1 VQTEPIIFI
10 RPRIIRDR
18 TDAHTL
24 VEELRSKLRGTVK
37 PIRETAPH
45 VQRVQ

>member
-1 VQTEPIIFI
+1 VRTEPIIFI
-10 RPRIIRDR
+10 RPWIIRDG

-37 PIRETAPH
+37 PIPESALL